1 VVVGLTGPR
10 ALGGGLLLART
21 GFVWYRARLCGGGGH
36 AAPPRVYGIRRRAP
50 PVTARR
56 PPAPA
61 AAPREQGRP
70 DIIVQVDP
78 GTQVIQT
85 DAAELIR
92 ASVRLRGKID
102 PGEQSLAID
111 AT

>member
-1 VVVGLTGPR
+1 
-10 ALGGGLLLART
+10 
-21 GFVWYRARLCGGGGH
+21 
-36 AAPPRVYGIRRRAP
+36 
-50 PVTARR
+50 VTARR

-70 DIIVQVDP
+70 DIIVHVDP